1 MVEVKLANTLIFSRR
16 YQRTEIIRPT
26 ELQYI
31 ILLYINMY
39 ILDVITE
46 TNIHITT
53 RPIPPRQYH
62 STEQGVARVQ
72 KTSAPWVGRVQNT
85 HAVQVGGR
93 ARGNDS

>member
-1 MVEVKLANTLIFSRR
+1 
-16 YQRTEIIRPT
+16 
-26 ELQYI
+26 
-31 ILLYINMY
+31 MY

-72 KTSAPWVGRVQNT
+72 KTSATHELVEFRIHTRYKSVGVRGEMT
-85 HAVQVGGR
+85 HEVHWIQLQK
-93 ARGNDS
+93 